1 MKPIL
6 LEMAAFGSYAERTV
20 VDFDRLTHGL
30 YLITGDTGAGKTT
43 IFDAIMF
50 ALYGAASGPDRT
62 PEMMHCD
69 FVDKSVDTEVTLKFQ
84 QGGKEYLV
92 TRTIHYRKK
101 RGTEDQFGDG
111 ILDAVLQETDRDP
124 TEGARRVTDRC
135 TELLGLN
142 AEQFRKIVMLAQG
155 EFREFLNADSN
166 KKSEILGKL
175 FDNSAY
181 IRYQELLKGARDALR
196 DERSEYKKCIEDT
209 METIFLEPEDPED
222 RERYLPGH
230 PELVKNLEALIERD
244 RQRLKGLEKERDK
257 FGEQKDKFIERKGA
271 ADGQNRLLDELSEKK
286 EQLVGLEGRTED
298 MSQLQT
304 EYDAAEKALHQIW
317 PKRELLKKAEK
328 DCDETR
334 RDKTGL
340 EGLLAIQ
347 QRVVEEKQAAVAKD
361 DTVKQD
367 VKDLNQE
374 IQRLKNVLPKYDEL
388 DRKRQERE
396 TVNRAI
402 RKITAQKTGAETEYG
417 QEKGALEKVAGEL
430 AALVGIDVQLVALE
444 NDHARAQD
452 DLKKLA
458 GEAGI
463 RSRVDSVIQ
472 NERELAERQNELQ
485 VLTEAALEAEG
496 KHHSLYQAFIGGQAG
511 LIAEDL
517 RKNLSENGSAVCPV
531 CRSEFHTGQDTDFAV
546 LPDEVPTQAKVDAA
560 KKNYEKKE
568 AERREYEKNI
578 DERRTSIRSEKDYI
592 LRDAQALLADCETWD
607 TLVSNGYLS
616 RQIIR
621 FQQTGE
627 DKKNALDKAKEKQRC
642 SKKLE
647 RQQEAGKKRLKT
659 LEDTISQLGEELNEQ
674 KQIISGLDAAI
685 SELQKQLQYQDKDA
699 AEVQIRQWEDR
710 RDALENRIAENQK
723 ALDAAKQDRDT
734 TAGNLKGLENR
745 LPDLERA
752 RADAETELRRAL
764 EDNGFPALEDAEE
777 ALRPLDGVEGESWL
791 KKAQSALTAYRNEL
805 ENTTRRVRELEEQT
819 KNLAY
824 TDLSALQEQID
835 QANEDYTTVNGAC
848 SEAEK
853 RLENH
858 RDVTGKVSQA
868 KALLDKSESIWKRLE
883 LLANLAVGVSGDG
896 GKLSFDRYVMGT
908 VFREILEMAN
918 QRLNIM
924 SGGKYELIHQLS
936 TDRKNAAAGLEVEVL
951 DMTTG
956 KQRNSKTLSGGES
969 FLVSLSLALGLSDVV
984 QNHAGGRKL
993 DALFIDE
1000 GFGSL
1005 DDNTLDTAL
1014 DVLNQLT
1021 EGNCL
1026 VGIISHVSKL
1036 EESIPQKIRVRNSEQ
1051 GSSLQF
1057 E

>member
-6 LEMAAFGSYAERTV
+6 LELAAFGSYAERTV

-50 ALYGAASGPDRT
+50 ALYGAASGLDRT

-69 FVDKSVDTEVTLKFQ
+69 FVDKSIDTEVTLKFQ
-84 QGGKEYLV
+84 QSGKEYVV
-92 TRTIHYRKK
+92 TRKIHYRKK

-111 ILDAVLQETDRDP
+111 ILDAVLKEMDRDP

-196 DERSEYKKCIEDT
+196 DERIEYKKCIEDT
-209 METIFLEPEDPED
+209 METIFLEPEDLED
-222 RERYLPGH
+222 RERYLPGN

-244 RQRLKGLEKERDK
+244 KQRLKGLEKKRDK
-257 FGEQKDKFIERKGA
+257 FGEQKDRFIEQKGA
-271 ADGQNRLLDELSEKK
+271 ADGQNRLLDELTEKK
-286 EQLVGLEGRTED
+286 VRLVGLEGRTKD
-298 MSQLQT
+298 ISQLQT
-304 EYDAAEKALHQIW
+304 EYDAAEKTLHQIW

-328 DCDETR
+328 DCNETR
-334 RDKTGL
+334 MEKTGL
-340 EGLLAIQ
+340 EELLTIQ
-347 QRVVEEKQAAVAKD
+347 QRVVEEKQAAVARD

-367 VKDLNQE
+367 VKELNQK
-374 IQRLKNVLPKYDEL
+374 IQRLKDVLPKYDEL
-388 DRKRQERE
+388 GEKQADWQAAKKE
-396 TVNRAI
+396 I
-402 RKITAQKTGAETEYG
+402 QKVTEQKSGTETEYR
-417 QEKGALEKVAGEL
+417 QEKDALEKVTGEL
-430 AALVGIDVQLVALE
+430 AALAGIDAQLVALE
-444 NDHARAQD
+444 NNYAKAQD
-452 DLKKLA
+452 DLKKLT
-458 GEAGI
+458 GKAGI
-463 RSRVDSVIQ
+463 RSRVDSVMQ
-472 NERELAERQNELQ
+472 NEGELAERQNELQ
-485 VLTEAALEAEG
+485 ALTEAALEAEG

-531 CRSEFHTGQDTDFAV
+531 CHSEFHTGQDTDFAV

-592 LRDAQALLADCETWD
+592 LRDAQALFADCETWD
-607 TLVSNGYLS
+607 TLVSDGYLS
-616 RQIIR
+616 QQIIR
-621 FQQTGE
+621 FQQAE
-627 DKKNALDKAKEKQRC
+627 MDKKNALDEAKEKQC
-642 SKKLE
+642 HSKKLE
-647 RQQEAGKKRLKT
+647 QQQEVGKKKLKT
-659 LEDTISQLGEELNEQ
+659 LEDTISRLGEELNEQ
-674 KQIISGLDAAI
+674 KQITSGLDAAI
-685 SELQKQLQYQDKDA
+685 RELQKQLQYQDKNA
-699 AEVQIRQWEDR
+699 AEVQIQLWEDR
-710 RDALENRIAENQK
+710 RDELENQIAENQK
-723 ALDAAKQDRDT
+723 AMDAAKQDRDT

-745 LPDLERA
+745 LPDLEQA
-752 RADAETELRRAL
+752 RADADTELCRAL

-777 ALRPLDGVEGESWL
+777 ALRPLDGAESESWL
-791 KKAQSALTAYRNEL
+791 KETQSALTAYRNEL
-805 ENTTRRVRELEEQT
+805 DNITRRVKELKEQT
-819 KNLAY
+819 KSFTY

-835 QANEDYTTVNGAC
+835 QVNEDYTTVNGAC

-858 RDVTGKVSQA
+858 RDVMRKVSQA
-868 KALLDKSESIWKRLE
+868 GAALDKSESVWRRLN

-918 QRLNIM
+918 RRLNIM

-1005 DDNTLDTAL
+1005 DNSTLDMAL

-1036 EESIPQKIRVRNSEQ
+1036 EESIPQKIRVRNSER